1 MLYYTLIAAYNTGQ
15 LFTKMEREIR
25 PYQLGDYDKLRTW
38 LSELGRFYDG
48 HESGRFVDQLVN
60 KEHEDELG
68 YFITAKEV
76 YIVAEG
82 GRELGSIVLN
92 YKRGGSVKVG
102 PFVVDPEARGRGI
115 GTQLLSFAE
124 QRAKEKERRKIYA
137 TTSHLNEPVNRV
149 FSKCGFQVEAQ
160 FPDQYRRGSIELIW
174 GKLLSEREAGYNV
187 AEVTTT
193 LEVDP
198 ANLEIVRYTPQYY
211 SGLRELMLSKLPGWH
226 DEIDDEFVLR
236 TIIGHLQGVDFEK
249 KGKVILLATSGEEV
263 YGCSVLVP
271 KRGGP
276 AKLYPVLGT
285 ESAQRMLVEESKKVA
300 REIGSHKVYTF
311 SPESDL
317 QQQGIFSSLD
327 FTQRGVIIE
336 QYKAGYNLV
345 CFDSFV

>member
-1 MLYYTLIAAYNTGQ
+1 MLYPVAAYNVRQ

-25 PYQLGDYDKLRTW
+25 PYQLGDYDRLKAW

-68 YFITAKEV
+68 YFTTAKEV
-76 YIVAEG
+76 YIAAEG

-92 YKRGGSVKVG
+92 YKRGASVKIG

-124 QRAKEKERRKIYA
+124 QRAREKRRRKIYA
-137 TTSHLNEPVNRV
+137 TTSHLNEPINRV

-174 GKLLSEREAGYNV
+174 GKLLSERGTEHGV
-187 AEVTTT
+187 AEASTIVDN
-193 LEVDP
+193 DP
-198 ANLEIVRYTPQYY
+198 ANLEIERYSPRYY
-211 SGLRELMLSKLPGWH
+211 SRLRELMLTKLPGWH

-249 KGKVILLATSGEEV
+249 KGKVILLATGGEKV
-263 YGCSVLVP
+263 YGCSVIVP

-276 AKLYPVLGT
+276 AKLYPVSGS
-285 ESAQRMLVEESKKVA
+285 ENAQRMLIEESKEVA
-300 REIGSHKVYTF
+300 RQIGSHKVYTF

-317 QQQGIFSSLD
+317 QQQEIFGSLD

-336 QYKAGYNLV
+336 PYKAGYNLV

>member
-1 MLYYTLIAAYNTGQ
+1 
-15 LFTKMEREIR
+15 MEKEIR
-25 PYQLGDYDKLRTW
+25 PYQLGDYDKLKTW

-68 YFITAKEV
+68 YFTTAKEV
-76 YIVAEG
+76 YIAEG
-82 GRELGSIVLN
+82 NGKELGSIVLN
-92 YKRGGSVKVG
+92 YKRGGSAKVG

-124 QRAKEKERRKIYA
+124 QRAIEKGRRKIYA
-137 TTSHLNEPVNRV
+137 TTSQLNEPVNRV

-174 GKLLSEREAGYNV
+174 GKLLSERGSEYV
-187 AEVTTT
+187 ATEVSTIIDD
-193 LEVDP
+193 DP
-198 ANLEIVRYTPQYY
+198 SNLEIGRYSPRYY

-249 KGKVILLATSGEEV
+249 KGKVILLATSGEKV
-263 YGCSVLVP
+263 YGCSVIVP

-276 AKLYPVLGT
+276 AKLYPVLGI
-285 ESAQRMLVEESKKVA
+285 ESAQRMLVEESKEVA
-300 REIGSHKVYTF
+300 RQIGSHKVYTF

-317 QQQGIFSSLD
+317 RQQGIFSSLG

-336 QYKAGYNLV
+336 PYKAGYNLA
-345 CFDSFV
+345 CYDSFV

>member
-1 MLYYTLIAAYNTGQ
+1 
-15 LFTKMEREIR
+15 MEREIR
-25 PYQLGDYDKLRTW
+25 PYQLGDYEKLKTW

-68 YFITAKEV
+68 YFTTAKEV
-76 YIVAEG
+76 YIAAEG
-82 GRELGSIVLN
+82 GKELGSIVLN

-102 PFVVDPEARGRGI
+102 PFVVDPEARDRGI

-124 QRAKEKERRKIYA
+124 QRAVEKGRRKIYA

-149 FSKCGFQVEAQ
+149 FSKCGFQIEAQ
-160 FPDQYRRGSIELIW
+160 FPDQYRKGSIELIW
-174 GKLLSEREAGYNV
+174 GKLLSERGSGYIATKV
-187 AEVTTT
+187 STI
-193 LEVDP
+193 LDDGLS
-198 ANLEIVRYTPQYY
+198 NLEIERYSPKYY
-211 SGLRELMLSKLPGWH
+211 LGLRELMLSKLPGWH

-236 TIIGHLQGVDFEK
+236 TIIGHLRGVDFEK
-249 KGKVILLATSGEEV
+249 KEKVILLATSKAEV
-263 YGCSVLVP
+263 HGCSVIVP

-285 ESAQRMLVEESKKVA
+285 ESAQRMLIEESKEVA
-300 REIGSHKVYTF
+300 RRIGSHKVYTF

-317 QQQGIFSSLD
+317 RQQGIFGSLG
-327 FTQRGVIIE
+327 FTKRGVIIE
-336 QYKAGYNLV
+336 PYKAGYNLV